1 LQIMNDN
8 FAPGKQSLRT
18 CSAPVPHLAGKARG
32 MRPPSLRGAGASNF
46 PSGSS
51 GGTCRPDGKPDR
63 LRRVPKS
70 FAALQSLSSSE
81 K

>member
-8 FAPGKQSLRT
+8 FAAGKQSLRT
-18 CSAPVPHLAGKARG
+18 CSAPVPRLAGKARG
-32 MRPPSLRGAGASNF
+32 MHPPSLRGGGREQF
-46 PSGSS
+46 PDRLRA
-51 GGTCRPDGKPDR
+51 GTCRPDGKPDR